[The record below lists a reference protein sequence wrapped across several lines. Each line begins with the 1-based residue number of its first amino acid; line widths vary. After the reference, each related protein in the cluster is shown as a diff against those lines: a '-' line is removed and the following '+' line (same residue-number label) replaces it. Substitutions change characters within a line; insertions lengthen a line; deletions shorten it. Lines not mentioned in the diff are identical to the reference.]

1 MYRLAC
7 LSLALSLSPLL
18 GADASVPEVRIIA
31 PTRGDIT
38 RFVPLPGSLRANQQV
53 TLFAKVAGH
62 VDRITVDRG
71 AAVKAGAV
79 LAELAVPELQAELAR
94 QGAELRLAKA
104 ELERIRTARAKA
116 ADLITPSAFDA
127 AEAKAAIA
135 QAALDRTTA
144 LVGFSRIVAPF
155 DGVITTRFVDPG
167 AFVPAA
173 SSVAGATSGAIVT
186 LMDLSV
192 IRATV
197 PVPEVESSRV
207 AVGQPVQV
215 TVDAWPGRVFKGS
228 VSRQSYALEEGNRAL
243 TVEADLP
250 NADMALRPGMYAM
263 IKVGVERHNGAL
275 LIPTDALVREKTAAF
290 VFALADGKVT
300 RLPVKVGFTDG
311 STVEILEGVT
321 DTARLALPGKLTLVS
336 GQAVRALS
344 AP

>member
-7 LSLALSLSPLL
+7 LALTLSLSPLL
-18 GADASVPEVRIIA
+18 AADASIPEVRVVA
-31 PTRGDIT
+31 PTRGDII

-62 VDRITVDRG
+62 IERISVDRG
-71 AAVKAGAV
+71 ASVKAGAI
-79 LAELAVPELQAELAR
+79 LAELSVPELQADRVR
-94 QGAELRLAKA
+94 QSAELRLATA
-104 ELERIRTARAKA
+104 ELERVRAARAKA
-116 ADLITPSAFDA
+116 SDLITPSAFDA

-155 DGVITTRFVDPG
+155 DGVVTARFVDPG

-173 SSVAGATSGAIVT
+173 SSVAGASTGAIVT
-186 LMDLSV
+186 LMDLAV

-197 PVPEVESSRV
+197 PVPEIEASRV

-215 TVDAWPGRVFKGS
+215 SVDGWPGRVFKGS
-228 VSRQSYALEEGNRAL
+228 ISRQSYALDEGNRAL

-250 NADMALRPGMYAM
+250 NADLALRPGMYAM
-263 IKVGVERHNGAL
+263 VKVGVERHNGTL
-275 LIPTDALVREKTAAF
+275 LIPADALVREKTAAF
-290 VFALADGKVT
+290 VFAYADGKVT

-311 STVEILEGVT
+311 PAVEILEGIA
-321 DTARLALPGKLTLVS
+321 DTARLAVPGKLTLVS
-336 GQAVRALS
+336 GQAVRANT
-344 AP
+344 AQ